1 MNVIKILLSVV
12 LTVVLTLIF
21 SPAASAEDIDF
32 GQEQISEALPDN
44 AREVLESEGI
54 TPDNSGALNLSFGG
68 VLGEIWELFKS
79 NVTKPFALLC
89 SLC

>member
-44 AREVLESEGI
+44 AQIGRAHV
-54 TPDNSGALNLSFGG
+54 
-68 VLGEIWELFKS
+68 
-79 NVTKPFALLC
+79 
-89 SLC
+89 